1 MSDFAPANSLE
12 EVLLAASRGDAEPAA
27 FLDALRDSAV
37 IVPCEQTGAADEVEF
52 PVIEHQ
58 GRPYVPLYTS
68 PGQGA
73 KGAPEQDGWLKV
85 SGGELAKMLTDDAT
99 GLAVNPGG
107 DLGVA
112 IPAEA
117 VQALKG
123 AAQERF
129 PPGSRVR
136 VGLPAED
143 TGELAAAIASWA
155 QTRPEVHAVHHALIQ
170 GEDDP
175 DPTLVLG
182 LELAPGADP
191 AATID
196 AVVRNLPGVAAVV
209 LDDEATDPV
218 SGFMRE
224 RDAPIYRAAG

>member
-1 MSDFAPANSLE
+1 MGDFAPDNPLE

-58 GRPYVPLYTS
+58 GRPFVPFYTS
-68 PGQGA
+68 RPQAA
-73 KGAPEQDGWLKV
+73 KGAPEQEGWLKV
-85 SGGELAKMLTDDAT
+85 TGGDLAKMLTDDAT

-112 IPAEA
+112 IPPDA
-117 VQALKG
+117 VAVLKG
-123 AAQERF
+123 PAQERF
-129 PPGSRVR
+129 PAGTRVR
-136 VGLPAED
+136 VGLPAEEPA
-143 TGELAAAIASWA
+143 ELRQAIGGWASS
-155 QTRPEVHAVHHALIQ
+155 RPEVLAVHHALVQ

-182 LELAPGADP
+182 LELAAGADP
-191 AATID
+191 AATVD
-196 AVVRNLPGVAAVV
+196 AVVRNLPGVAALV
-209 LDDEATDPV
+209 LDATATDPV
-218 SGFMRE
+218 SQFMRE
-224 RDAPIYRAAG
+224 RDEPLYRA

>member
-1 MSDFAPANSLE
+1 MSDFAPDNPLE
-12 EVLLAASRGDAEPAA
+12 EVLLAASKGDAEPVV
-27 FLDALRDSAV
+27 FLDALRDSSV

-68 PGQGA
+68 QA
-73 KGAPEQDGWLKV
+73 QATTGAPEQEGWLKLTG
-85 SGGELAKMLTDDAT
+85 SELAKMLTDDAT

-112 IPAEA
+112 IPADA
-117 VQALKG
+117 VAALKG
-123 AAQERF
+123 ASQERF
-129 PPGSRVR
+129 PAGSRVR
-136 VGLPAED
+136 VGLPAVEPP
-143 TGELAAAIASWA
+143 ELRQAISAWASSH
-155 QTRPEVHAVHHALIQ
+155 PEVLAVHHALIQ

-191 AATID
+191 AAAID

-209 LDDEATDPV
+209 LDETTTDPV

-224 RDAPIYRAAG
+224 RDEPLYRA

>member
-1 MSDFAPANSLE
+1 MSEFAPDNPLE
-12 EVLLAASRGDAEPAA
+12 EVLLAASKDDAQPVV
-27 FLDALRDSAV
+27 FLDALRDSSV

-68 PGQGA
+68 RAQA
-73 KGAPEQDGWLKV
+73 TKGAPEQEGWLKLT
-85 SGGELAKMLTDDAT
+85 GAELAKMLTDDAT

-112 IPAEA
+112 IPADA
-117 VQALKG
+117 VAALKG
-123 AAQERF
+123 ASQERF
-129 PPGSRVR
+129 PAGSRVR
-136 VGLPAED
+136 VGLPASESP
-143 TGELAAAIASWA
+143 ELRQAITAWASPH
-155 QTRPEVHAVHHALIQ
+155 PEVLAVHHALIQ

-191 AATID
+191 AAAVD
-196 AVVRNLPGVAAVV
+196 AAVRNLPGVAAVV
-209 LDDEATDPV
+209 LDETATDPV

-224 RDAPIYRAAG
+224 RDEPLYRA